1 MRWRGISVAA
11 ILSGLVMGVGAGSVR
26 AAPVLVRF
34 PSASATAIAFA
45 AHGDLWTAARDGGPA
60 RRLVRSAGSVVAVR
74 FSPDG
79 RWIAYTERAHGAQD
93 VYAIPAAGGVPRRLT
108 FDALPLSED
117 NLAVAWTPDSRRI
130 VFLSDRAAWAAKVSQ
145 AFSVPVEGGE
155 IQPMPLDQSGLLS
168 FSPDGRSVA
177 YTRTFTGLAS
187 RKRYTGGRA
196 EDIYTY
202 DLAQHHLTRVTD
214 WKGTDTAPLWW
225 GRRIYFLSDR
235 GPGFRV
241 NLWCYGLDTHT
252 FHQVTRFADYDVDWP
267 ALGPDRILFQQ
278 GGKVWAVDLPD
289 ERLHEIKV
297 EVPDDGARTAPRTLD
312 VSREARRA
320 DVTGAVDYALSPDGS
335 LAVFAAH
342 GDLFSVVLS
351 TGVARNL
358 TATPAVDED
367 HPALSPDG
375 RTLAYITEAE
385 GAQQVAIRPLQGGP
399 ARQLTHFAS
408 AVLYTPMFSP
418 DGRWLAVA
426 SAEHELWLLDLKGGA
441 PRRVSLAPA
450 AEIRDA
456 NFSPDGR
463 WLAYSTVRAT
473 GLSGLHVYG
482 VDSGEDRM
490 VSSALESDRLPAFAP
505 DGNALYFVSSRHE
518 LPFTTDRGDEASL
531 STLESD
537 GLYAVPFDGARLD
550 GLMSRAIA
558 LPVPPARIVSL
569 QTHGADLIYET
580 RPPALINGELPGTSA
595 ALHALAM
602 PGGTDRVL
610 VSDLDLHVLSA
621 DATHVLWVRN
631 RAWRLADLASGRDQA
646 ISLSGLALTEDPRV
660 QWQEMFEHAWRLDRD
675 LFFSRAMNGS
685 AWDAVHE
692 AYARLLPGL
701 GSRDDFLYLLCQLQ
715 GELATSHAFIS
726 GLDADDASPPV
737 YTPRLGAD
745 LALDKAT
752 GRYRIT
758 RIYSGDPTRARFRS
772 PLNAPAFGDS
782 PAPAQAG
789 EYILAINGRELKAP
803 TDPDSLLL
811 GASGG
816 VELTL
821 ASRPESVRRTLKV
834 TPVAD
839 DRDLRQYAWVQ
850 ANRGRVEAASAG
862 RVGYIFLSDFEAAGS
877 EDLFRQLQGQLD
889 KDGLVI
895 DVRWN
900 RGGFTSQ
907 AVLNL
912 LKRVRASG
920 FVNRE
925 GAVTPLP
932 LFAAPRAMAV
942 VVNAETASD
951 GDQFAYFFRQFGL
964 GPIVGE
970 RTWGG
975 VQGIKGPW
983 PLMDGTRITIP
994 KDSLTSPDGHWL
1006 IENAGVEPDIP
1017 VARDPDEWVTGSDRQ
1032 IDAAVQAVMQQLQA
1046 HPSVPLRAPAPVP
1059 AYPPAGDV
1067 PGASF
1072 GPSG

>member
-1 MRWRGISVAA
+1 MRWLAIRAAA
-11 ILSGLVMGVGAGSVR
+11 ILSPLVMGVCAGPVS
-26 AAPVLVRF
+26 AAPVLARS
-34 PSASATAIAFA
+34 PSASATAIAFVA
-45 AHGDLWTAARDGGPA
+45 RGDLWIAARDGGPA
-60 RRLVRSAGSVVAVR
+60 RRLVRSAGHVVAER

-79 RWIAYTERAHGAQD
+79 RWIAYTERAHGGQD

-108 FDALPLSED
+108 FDALPQSED

-130 VFLSDRAAWAAKVSQ
+130 VFLSDRTAWADKVSQ

-155 IQPMPLDQSGLLS
+155 IRAMPLDQSGLLS
-168 FSPDGRSVA
+168 FSADGRSIA
-177 YTRTFTGLAS
+177 YTRTFTGFAS

-202 DLAQHHLTRVTD
+202 DLTQHHLTRVTD

-235 GPGFRV
+235 GPGFRM
-241 NLWCYGLDTHT
+241 NLWCYDLDAHT
-252 FHQVTRFADYDVDWP
+252 FHPVTRFADYDVDWP
-267 ALGPDRILFQQ
+267 ALGPDRIVFQR
-278 GGKVWAVDLPD
+278 GGKLWAVDLPG
-289 ERLHEIKV
+289 ERLHEITV
-297 EVPDDGARTAPRTLD
+297 EVPDDGARTAPRILD
-312 VSREARRA
+312 VSREARRS
-320 DVTGAVDYALSPDGS
+320 DVTGTVDYALSPDGT
-335 LAVFAAH
+335 LAILAAH
-342 GDLFSVVLS
+342 GDLFSVELP

-375 RTLAYITEAE
+375 RTLAYITEAD
-385 GAQQVAIRPLQGGP
+385 GAQQVAVRPLQGGP

-408 AVLYTPMFSP
+408 AVLYTPLFCP

-426 SAEHELWLLDLKGGA
+426 SAEHELWLLDLQGGA
-441 PRRVSLAPA
+441 PRRVNLDPA

-456 NFSPDGR
+456 AFSGDGR

-473 GLSGLHVYG
+473 GLSALHVHG
-482 VDSGEDRM
+482 VLSGEDRM

-505 DGNALYFVSSRHE
+505 DGHALYFVSTRHE

-558 LPVPPARIVSL
+558 LPVPPGRIVSL
-569 QTHGADLIYET
+569 EAHGADLIYET
-580 RPPALINGELPGTSA
+580 RPPALINGELPGTVA
-595 ALHALAM
+595 ALHALSM
-602 PGGTDRVL
+602 PSGMDRVL

-621 DATHVLWVRN
+621 DARHVLWVRN
-631 RAWRLADLASGRDQA
+631 RAWRLVDLVSGRDQA
-646 ISLSGLALTEDPRV
+646 ITLPGLALTEDPRA
-660 QWQEMFEHAWRLDRD
+660 QWQEMLEHAWRLDRD

-685 AWDAVHE
+685 RWDEVHE

-701 GSRDDFLYLLCQLQ
+701 GSRDDFLYVLSQLQ
-715 GELATSHAFIS
+715 GELATSHAFIG

-737 YTPRLGAD
+737 RTPRLGAD
-745 LALDKAT
+745 LALDTAR

-758 RIYSGDPTRARFRS
+758 RIYAGDPTRARFRS
-772 PLNAPAFGDS
+772 PLNAPSLGGS

-789 EYILAINGRELKAP
+789 EYLLAINGRELKAP
-803 TDPDSLLL
+803 ADPDSLLL
-811 GASGG
+811 GVSGD

-821 ASRPESVRRTLKV
+821 APRPESLRRTLKV

-839 DRDLRQYAWVQ
+839 DRDLRQYAWVE
-850 ANRGRVEAASAG
+850 ANRERVERLSAG
-862 RVGYIFLSDFEAAGS
+862 RVGYLFLSDFEAAGS

-900 RGGFTSQ
+900 QGGFTSQ

-932 LFAAPRAMAV
+932 LLAAPRAMAA
-942 VVNAETASD
+942 VVNAQTASD
-951 GDQFAYFFRQFGL
+951 GDQFAYFFRAFGL

-994 KDSLTSPDGHWL
+994 KDSLASPDGHWL

-1017 VARDPDEWVTGSDRQ
+1017 VAREPDEQVRGSDRQ
-1032 IDAAVQAVMQQLQA
+1032 LEAAVQAVLQQLKD
-1046 HPSVPLRAPAPVP
+1046 HPPAPLRAPAPLP

-1067 PGASF
+1067 PGARF